1 MNYHFELNGLMISI
15 MINVNLIFSYFRH
28 GSLSYDV
35 HLYNDNKSFWNIDN
49 DLSLNAP
56 GTLVFSNLFQ
66 GGRRTILGLR
76 EIKLLTPSSTN
87 ESQGKHQEHL
97 YFMFSF
103 FLRIWKPIF
112 RLEALLCL
120 YDWLLSDSSRSFV
133 KVNQLLLVCLFFE
146 LRRVRKFSTG
156 MCKSIIH

>member
-1 MNYHFELNGLMISI
+1 MISI

-28 GSLSYDV
+28 ASLSYDV
-35 HLYNDNKSFWNIDN
+35 HLCNDNKSFWNIDN

-76 EIKLLTPSSTN
+76 EIKLLTPSSTT
-87 ESQGKHQEHL
+87 ESQGKQQEHL

-103 FLRIWKPIF
+103 FLRIWKRIF
-112 RLEALLCL
+112 RL
-120 YDWLLSDSSRSFV
+120 
-133 KVNQLLLVCLFFE
+133 
-146 LRRVRKFSTG
+146 
-156 MCKSIIH
+156 